1 MTSGFLSRSETDSQ
15 GESTLVLMRKG
26 IRLCLSS
33 STLNPLC
40 TLEGTDFIQLG
51 SAICHNNQQARLCG
65 EANEFLLL
73 NMQ

>member
-1 MTSGFLSRSETDSQ
+1 MTSGFLSCSKTDPQ
-15 GESTLVLMRKG
+15 GDSTLALMRKG
-26 IRLCLSS
+26 IRLSS

-51 SAICHNNQQARLCG
+51 SANCHNNQKAKLCD

-73 NMQ
+73 NIQ